1 MTPSMSQAMKATTC
15 KKKHLEIQKEKPN
28 GYRTPQ
34 KQIAEKKS
42 SYQKNTKK
50 KSSC

>member
-1 MTPSMSQAMKATTC
+1 MKATTC
-15 KKKHLEIQKEKPN
+15 KEKHLEIEKGKPN

-34 KQIAEKKS
+34 KQTVEEEKVVTK
-42 SYQKNTKK
+42 KNTKK